1 MCADKPRAKLLSLT
15 DQERRA
21 IEPGYRTHHVYLSYE
36 EFPQDSQKQKDEIKR
51 LRKEQNLKNLAW
63 RSRSAYAAVLVNG
76 VRDPEMLAMKAGV
89 EKALDRPLVPS
100 AQQPQPQ
107 PQPQVMAPQFTPE
120 AYKLGQ
126 TTPLPKYTA
135 GCNLTLDPGTGNTVL
150 LVASSKAGKT
160 TLQMYLYK
168 KYFRKTIA
176 VMFAHSTQLK
186 IYRDKGLIVTD
197 HFEPDIVELMRRL
210 NKISKNKFEFTCLFD
225 DQLNVRNDTIQD
237 LFLSLRNSNISS
249 LISLQY
255 VNLLSKSCRGNVNT
269 ILGGAMN
276 SDENILVFVKCYL
289 LSWMHKQGL
298 RSEPAMIDYYR
309 RLTADHG
316 FVNIRPAHDE
326 VTFCR
331 LKLVDGEL
339 PDIKPIKATKAELVK
354 K

>member
-1 MCADKPRAKLLSLT
+1 
-15 DQERRA
+15 
-21 IEPGYRTHHVYLSYE
+21 LSYE
-36 EFPQDSQKQKDEIKR
+36 EFPPDSQKQKDEIKR

-63 RSRSAYAAVLVNG
+63 RSRAAYAAALVHGATNN
-76 VRDPEMLAMKAGV
+76 PEFAKMKTDM
-89 EKALDRPLVPS
+89 EKAVGAPIQG
-100 AQQPQPQ
+100 QQ
-107 PQPQVMAPQFTPE
+107 MAPVVTNLPQQLPIAFDASRPE
-120 AYKLGQ
+120 DYALGSKLA
-126 TTPLPKYTA
+126 LPKYTQQ
-135 GCNLTLDPGTGNTVL
+135 CNLTLDPGTGNTVL

-225 DQLNVRNDTIQD
+225 DQLNVKNDTIQD

-255 VNLLSKSCRGNVNT
+255 VNLLSKACRGNVNT
-269 ILGGAMN
+269 VLGGAMN
-276 SDENILVFVKCYL
+276 SDENIIVFIKCYL

-298 RSEPAMIDYYR
+298 RSDPAMIDYYR

-339 PDIKPIKATKAELVK
+339 PDVKADKAK
-354 K
+354 KL